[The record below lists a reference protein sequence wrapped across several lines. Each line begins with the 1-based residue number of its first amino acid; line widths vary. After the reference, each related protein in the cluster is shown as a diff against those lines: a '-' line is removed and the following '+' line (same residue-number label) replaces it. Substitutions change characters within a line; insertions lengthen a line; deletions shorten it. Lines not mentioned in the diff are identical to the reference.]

1 MWLHMF
7 TQMTKF
13 FEKFFFKYQYGFRKG
28 FSRQQC
34 VLAMLEKWK
43 RSIDKSKTFGTLLT
57 DLSKAFDCLD
67 NELLIA
73 KINAY
78 GFTLPAL
85 KLIQNHLSNR
95 KQGTKIKSSYSELL
109 EIFFGTP

>member
-1 MWLHMF
+1 MWLRMF

-13 FEKFFFKYQYGFRKG
+13 FENIFFRYQYGFRKG